1 MKYDAI
7 CNFCEVEV
15 FYSPMKE
22 PDACTPDYESKRE
35 EWLNSFRWQK
45 GVVIRK
51 KYDHCNY
58 TYHVEVSFN
67 FDLTCEAASEIEK
80 HGCYYVNEQKYRE
93 GVDFAII
100 ECEQSDDLLFVK
112 DAGSDKRTEFLANVS
127 LLEKRF
133 AYLWKPLYHTEKDAE
148 LLYRAYG
155 EDGETI
161 AKIQKATYLLMD
173 AMGEMRCLAQ
183 NIKKNAFS

>member
-1 MKYDAI
+1 MKYRDI
-7 CNFCEVEV
+7 RKYKEVEV
-15 FYSPMKE
+15 FFTPEKE
-22 PDACTPDYESKRE
+22 PDTCCDDWIEKRQS
-35 EWLNSFRWQK
+35 WVATHRWQK

-80 HGCYYVNEQKYRE
+80 HGCYYVNEKKYRE

-112 DAGSDKRTEFLANVS
+112 EAGSDKRTEFLANVA

-183 NIKKNAFS
+183 NIKKNSFS